1 MDMTNLTIG
10 ERIRARRKELKFTQ
24 RTLAKALKISHVSV
38 SQWERDDSEP
48 TGKNLFALT
57 KVLQCTP
64 TWILFGDDSRTPE
77 PPVLTDAPLDER
89 QTELLDLFNA
99 LPESEQEALLGEMR
113 GRVENFNKL
122 FEEML
127 IARRRTQKK

>member
-77 PPVLTDAPLDER
+77 PPVLTDTPLDER

-127 IARRRTQKK
+127 KARRRTQKK

>member
-1 MDMTNLTIG
+1 MTNLTIG

-77 PPVLTDAPLDER
+77 PPVFTDAPLDER